1 MRYTE
6 HTMKCCLHCSVVPTL
21 WLWIDLDV
29 LIWALKA
36 MGAYTSLSR
45 ILVPCIHTHDHY
57 CYYLEQNNIFMARA
71 VNYALQYWQYCFISI
86 VSECVKFV
94 KELGLPL
101 LVMGGGGYTVRN
113 VARCWTYETSV
124 LLDTEISNE
133 IPYHGNL
140 DEVYSVLYFSC
151 DTLTDILLSYNE
163 RNGSVFQST
172 SSSFHPISFF
182 VRKSIWINGIMEIH
196 DRYSLTNEVNANP
209 LSVFY

>member
-1 MRYTE
+1 MITIATTE
-6 HTMKCCLHCSVVPTL
+6 IK
-21 WLWIDLDV
+21 
-29 LIWALKA
+29 LI
-36 MGAYTSLSR
+36 
-45 ILVPCIHTHDHY
+45 
-57 CYYLEQNNIFMARA
+57 NIFMARA
-71 VNYALQYWQYCFISI
+71 VNCALQYWHEYCFISI

-151 DTLTDILLSYNE
+151 DALTLTDILLSYNK
-163 RNGSVFQST
+163 RNGSVFQSI
-172 SSSFHPISFF
+172 SSSFHLISFF

-209 LSVFY
+209 LSVFYQLLRLTVRLSMQGGSNILLVGIFANSDPFHSFEYKTKW